1 MLELE
6 KSTTYTYDAGDG
18 YYIILKIYDTG
29 LTSVYMYH
37 GKVLLPMFIYS
48 QFLTRRT
55 SINSIVADL
64 EKRLVKYKAEYHT
77 YIEISRLH
85 HIKF

>member
-6 KSTTYTYDAGDG
+6 KSTVYTYNAGDG
-18 YYIILKIYDTG
+18 YYITIKVYDHG
-29 LTSVYMYH
+29 LTDVYIYH
-37 GKVLLPMFIYS
+37 NKLLLPMYIYS
-48 QFLTRRT
+48 QFLSKRT
-55 SINSIVADL
+55 SINSIVTDI
-64 EKRLVKYKAEYHT
+64 EKRLVKYKSEYHT